1 MKLLVPIVGEEKR
14 AIGKESVFSMGP
26 DNELDVFKREIDMR
40 QFAVSLGYEMDRR
53 ESWRG
58 STVLRSGADKIV
70 VKRNGNGHY
79 VFFSVRDD
87 SDNGTVIDFLQR
99 RQNLSLGAVRQI
111 LRPWIGR
118 PSIQPRF
125 PKLEPTSPDRMRVE
139 SEYRRMSD
147 VPGHLYLEPQRRLPG
162 TLLSSP
168 RFAGRVRIDRRGN
181 AVFPHFDVA
190 GLCGYEI
197 KNHGF
202 TGFAAGGKKGLWFSH
217 TGPDDRRLVLAES
230 AIDALSYAVLF
241 PDVEDR
247 TRYASLGGKPN
258 AEQPGLVE
266 ATIAR
271 LPEGAE
277 IVAAFDADEA
287 GRMLANVI
295 SVAVAKVASR
305 TGRTLIFQVHLPAQD
320 GEDWNQI
327 LQRAS

>member
-1 MKLLVPIVGEEKR
+1 MNQD
-14 AIGKESVFSMGP
+14 S
-26 DNELDVFKREIDMR
+26 ELDAFKRQIDMR
-40 QFAVSLGYEMDRR
+40 EFAVSLGYELDRR

-58 STVLRSGADKIV
+58 SMVLRSGGDKIV

-99 RQNLSLGAVRQI
+99 RKDLSLGAVRQI
-111 LRPWIGR
+111 LRQWIGR
-118 PSIQPRF
+118 PAVPPQF

-139 SEYRRMSD
+139 REYRRMTD
-147 VPGHLYLEPQRRLPG
+147 RLRHPYLEHERCLPAS
-162 TLLSSP
+162 LLSSL
-168 RFAGRVRIDRRGN
+168 RFAGRVRTDGRGN

-202 TGFAAGGKKGLWFSH
+202 TGFASGGRKGLWFSH
-217 TGPDDRRLVLAES
+217 TGPDA
-230 AIDALSYAVLF
+230 
-241 PDVEDR
+241 EDR

-258 AEQPGLVE
+258 ATQSSLVQS
-266 ATIAR
+266 TIAR

-287 GRMLANVI
+287 GRLLVEMVRT
-295 SVAVAKVASR
+295 AVAGIASK
-305 TGRTLIFQVHLPAQD
+305 TGRNLIFQVHLPTQE
-320 GEDWNQI
+320 GEDWNQVV
-327 LQRAS
+327 QRERPNKFVQGAGM